1 MRLIFFAV
9 FEYAKDRSFQNINYS
24 CWLHDPVIILI
35 NVHIKFVEETLY
47 FEDIRSFS
55 TLIIQMIKNPV
66 QWNKIESTE
75 TIPVPNPCTQN
86 SKMKIPKT
94 L

>member
-1 MRLIFFAV
+1 MQKIEVSKILTIPV
-9 FEYAKDRSFQNINYS
+9 DCMI
-24 CWLHDPVIILI
+24 DPVIILI